1 MAMFGG
7 GLKALLDPGT
17 ALPVAAALMGGQGNQ
32 ANFANAL
39 GALGPAMQQNRTL
52 NFLRQQYPDLA
63 AQVDAGLPLGEAFRM
78 VQEERRLKAQ
88 GPSYINA
95 GDGNLFNET
104 TGEWIQAPGAGQ
116 NNEVNQRSAAA
127 EQFGLTKDDP
137 RYQSYILTGKM
148 PREDAQPLTATDKKA
163 ILEADDMVQQNQ
175 SAIEALTKAEALS
188 KDANSG
194 WFAGARA
201 SIGNNLPDWMVPD
214 AISSPD
220 SSIATTD
227 MDNAIIGQALTQL
240 KTIFGGAPTE
250 GERKILLDLQ
260 GSSSLPKEAR
270 ARVFA
275 RAKELAIRRLEYN
288 RQRAQELRGGEYY
301 QPGGMGTQAQPPGD
315 GWTELPGGVRIRPIG
330 Q

>member
-163 ILEADDMVQQNQ
+163 ILEADDMISQNE
-175 SAIEALTKAEALS
+175 SVIKTLNDAKRLS
-188 KDANSG
+188 PTANSG

-201 SIGNNLPDWMVPD
+201 SIGNNLPDLMVPD
-214 AISSPD
+214 SISSPQ
-220 SSIATTD
+220 SSQDTAD
-227 MDNAIIGQALTQL
+227 MDNAVMGSALTQL
-240 KTIFGGAPTE
+240 KTIFGGNPTE
-250 GERKILLDLQ
+250 GERAILLELQ
-260 GSSSLPKEAR
+260 GSSSKPDHIRQKIFDR
-270 ARVFA
+270 AI
-275 RAKELAIRRLEYN
+275 ELAQKRLDLN
-288 RQRAQELRGGEYY
+288 RQRAQELRGGDFYK
-301 QPGGMGTQAQPPGD
+301 PGGGMSND
-315 GWTELPGGVRIRPIG
+315 GWTDLGNSVRIRQIG
-330 Q
+330 P